1 MPRICL
7 LPSGMQPFDKPCH
20 PAPAGPPS
28 HGVSS
33 AIEHFFRHLK
43 LLHLQALICTALDLP
58 PTYFRRLLQSNAA
71 TTVLDFQPM
80 PDDPSV
86 TQVIVDRLNQVRTGF
101 CQNLMSKRPGA
112 HKLAKSGL
120 AVYSLSYVGT

>member
-1 MPRICL
+1 MPAPVRHVASRQAVPPCASWTSKSWGVLCHRAL
-7 LPSGMQPFDKPCH
+7 LP
-20 PAPAGPPS
+20 
-28 HGVSS
+28 
-33 AIEHFFRHLK
+33 HLK

-86 TQVIVDRLNQVRTGF
+86 TQVIVDRLNQVRTD
-101 CQNLMSKRPGA
+101 CC
-112 HKLAKSGL
+112 HD
-120 AVYSLSYVGT
+120 